1 MTHVRALL
9 LLLASPA
16 LASAH
21 GLEAGRGEVQLRDE
35 TVALVVALPESL
47 FLAHDTNRD
56 RALSR
61 EEVAAA
67 RDSLRRTLLERL
79 AVRGGDGHAGEVR
92 FFDVGVP
99 TRRSAPPYV
108 RFTLEMALENRDAV
122 GVAHDFALDAPLWL
136 EAERV
141 TRAPSGRWV
150 RVGEGETLRLTRG
163 VSRTLLARPRE
174 AAPATAPS
182 TPVPPTSI
190 AWLTLGLF
198 ALSFVVRRNLV
209 VGALAT
215 MLLLACGGD
224 DASSDA
230 SLADDAGDDAS
241 TTDADA
247 PTLGDD
253 AGAPTCE
260 APGAPTTPVPVAR
273 PQDDFNVAPLDCT
286 RTTTALACELGV
298 ASVYEES
305 IAGGVRTLVAN
316 GVPSHDVG
324 DFPNDGNPNAIA
336 AQSYTYE
343 VPVTPSGIGG
353 PVQVFGLLFSGVVLD
368 PGTAEVWNGNDAW
381 RYEALLYGSAP
392 DYFGSDSTRH
402 PNALGVDCNFAH
414 VQPGG
419 SYHYHGV
426 PTALT
431 PNTPEVRHV
440 GWAADGA
447 PIVIRY
453 GYSDPGDAGSEVVE
467 LRSSYRLRAG
477 TRPPGSPG
485 GTYDGTFVG
494 DWEYV
499 EGLGDLD
506 ACNGRTSLLTIEG
519 ATREVYHY
527 VLTHQFPFIPRC
539 TTYAADPSFVR
550 GDMGGGMGLPT
561 CMPGQRMCC
570 GDGTCDGPE
579 NTMSCPADCS

>member
-1 MTHVRALL
+1 F
-9 LLLASPA
+9 PA

-47 FLAHDTNRD
+47 FLAHDTNHD
-56 RALSR
+56 GALSR
-61 EEVAAA
+61 EEVAVA
-67 RDSLRRTLLERL
+67 RDTLRHTFLERL
-79 AVRGGDGHAGEVR
+79 ALRDGDDHAGEVR

-99 TRRSAPPYV
+99 SRRSVHPYV
-108 RFTLEMALENRDAV
+108 RFTVEIALANRDAV

-141 TRAPSGRWV
+141 TRAPSGRWA
-150 RVGEGETLRLTRG
+150 RVGEHETLHLTRG
-163 VSRTLLARPRE
+163 VSRTLLARVRE
-174 AAPATAPS
+174 AAPPLRAPS
-182 TPVPPTSI
+182 SLPSLPAASFV
-190 AWLTLGLF
+190 WL
-198 ALSFVVRRNLV
+198 ALAILAFGFVVRRQLV
-209 VGALAT
+209 VGALAST
-215 MLLLACGGD
+215 LLFACGGD
-224 DASSDA
+224 DDGVTDA
-230 SLADDAGDDAS
+230 STEDDAGAETSDAATANDAS
-241 TTDADA
+241 IAEDAG
-247 PTLGDD
+247 THDD
-253 AGAPTCE
+253 AGAPTCDD
-260 APGAPTTPVPVAR
+260 PGTPTTPVPVAR
-273 PQDDFNVAPLDCT
+273 PQDDFNVTPLACT
-286 RTTTALACELGV
+286 RTATALACELGV
-298 ASVYEES
+298 GSVYEES
-305 IAGGVRTLVAN
+305 VAGGVRTLVAN

-343 VPVTPSGIGG
+343 VPVTPSGTGG
-353 PVQVFGLLFSGVVLD
+353 PAQVFGLLFSGVVLD

-392 DYFGSDSTRH
+392 DYFGSDSTFH
-402 PNALGVDCNFAH
+402 PDALGLDCNFAH

-419 SYHYHGV
+419 AYHYHGV
-426 PTALT
+426 PTGLA
-431 PNTPEVRHV
+431 PSTPEVRHV

-453 GYSDPGDAGSEVVE
+453 GHSDPSDADSEIVE
-467 LRSSYRLRAG
+467 LRSSYRLRSG
-477 TRPPGSPG
+477 TRPAGSPG

-506 ACNGRTSLLTIEG
+506 ACNGRTGVVTVEG

-527 VLTHQFPFIPRC
+527 VLTHEFPFIPRC
-539 TTYAADPSFVR
+539 TTYAADPSFAR

-570 GDGTCDGPE
+570 GDGVCGGPE
-579 NTMSCPADCS
+579 NATNCPADCS